1 MTSVRKQRG
10 WYSGAYMVTA
20 VLAIVLFMAQPW
32 IPLLLLA
39 AMGGAA
45 VVIAVGRGGRH
56 LQHWYQQ
63 HHSHHPHLH

>member
-1 MTSVRKQRG
+1 MTSRRRQQG
-10 WYSGAYMVTA
+10 WYNGAYMVTA

-45 VVIAVGRGGRH
+45 VVIAIARGGRQ
-56 LQHWYQQ
+56 LQQWLRQ
-63 HHSHHPHLH
+63 HHPHLH